1 MLKLTYMSVIENCD
15 KTLISDTQGRIFS
28 DLKIKIRRKGK
39 ERKNYISWGKDDRTW
54 LFVNS
59 YCQLK

>member
-39 ERKNYISWGKDDRTW
+39 ERKNYISWGKDDRTS

>member
-1 MLKLTYMSVIENCD
+1 MLKLTYISVIENCD

-28 DLKIKIRRKGK
+28 DLKIKIGRKGK
-39 ERKNYISWGKDDRTW
+39 ERKNDISWGKDDRTW

-59 YCQLK
+59 YCLLK